1 MYKNSNAETIKPRV
15 FKFKLSALFM
25 LILTS
30 LIYYACGEI
39 FSALDNLYDTIYF
52 TINNLEKLYE
62 ICM

>member
-1 MYKNSNAETIKPRV
+1 
-15 FKFKLSALFM
+15 M

-52 TINNLEKLYE
+52 TINNPEKLYE